1 MRKPIFLTLAA
12 LSVFALLTAVP
23 ASAQAPATANT
34 PPPKLEKLEEGEAPA
49 ITIRQP
55 STASE
60 ITESRGPGG
69 EIKEIKV
76 KSGGSTYYLRP
87 RSSTATA
94 VGDNVSTPQWVI
106 HEFDAGIPKRDKEP
120 VQPQRLEPAPPPAK

>member
-1 MRKPIFLTLAA
+1 MRKPIFLHLAA
-12 LSVFALLTAVP
+12 ICALALLTAVP
-23 ASAQAPATANT
+23 ASAQEPATKAP

-60 ITESRGPGG
+60 ITEMRGPGG

-87 RSSTATA
+87 RSTTATA
-94 VGDNVSTPQWVI
+94 AGDNISTPQWVI
-106 HEFDAGIPKRDKEP
+106 HEFDAGIPKREKEP
-120 VQPQRLEPAPPPAK
+120 VQPQRLEPAPTPVK